1 MNKFIPLTDNEQL
14 AEIDELSNKPHTVG
28 VLIFKHST
36 RCSVSHFAY
45 KGFEREWSYENEEL
59 PVYFLDLLKHRDV
72 SNEIARKYQVNHQS
86 PQILFI
92 KNGTCV
98 GNASHNSV
106 SVKQVED
113 WLNA

>member
-1 MNKFIPLTDNEQL
+1 MNKFIPLISREQL
-14 AEIDELSNKPHTVG
+14 AEIDELSNKPHLVG

-36 RCSVSHFAY
+36 RCSVSHFVY
-45 KGFEREWSYENEEL
+45 KGFLREWRYENEEF

-72 SNEIARKYQVNHQS
+72 SNEIASRYQVIHQS

-92 KNGTCV
+92 KNGACA
-98 GNASHNSV
+98 GNASHSSV

-113 WLNA
+113 WLDA

>member
-1 MNKFIPLTDNEQL
+1 MNTFVPLTQKEQL
-14 AEIDELSNKPHTVG
+14 AEIDDLSNKPHLVG

-45 KGFEREWSYENEEL
+45 KSFLQEWHYENEEF
-59 PVYFLDLLKHRDV
+59 PVYFLDLLKHREL
-72 SNEIARKYQVNHQS
+72 SNEIAKKYQVIHQS

-92 KNGTCV
+92 KNGACV

-113 WLNA
+113 WLDA